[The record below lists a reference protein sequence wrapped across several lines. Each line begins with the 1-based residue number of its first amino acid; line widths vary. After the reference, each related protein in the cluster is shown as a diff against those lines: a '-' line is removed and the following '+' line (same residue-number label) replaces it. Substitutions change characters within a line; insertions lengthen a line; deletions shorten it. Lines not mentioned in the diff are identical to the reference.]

1 MKLSVKYS
9 ATILSLIFCIVLA
22 FASVILIQFRSEI
35 ARLNSSSAE
44 ALRQSVLKGIRE
56 KESASVRVLAST
68 LTNPLYQLDM
78 LKIGELVSAV
88 RQQSDVLYV
97 NVFDR
102 DRRVI
107 VDGTKTLAT
116 YGRLL
121 DDPLTTQSM
130 RTAQLSTAVMGEEFH
145 IAIPVKIQD
154 EIIGGVK
161 IGYSVKGIF
170 SEIAKQEQELAK
182 NYRSVWIQQLY
193 TIGLLTSAF
202 SIAGLIV
209 AVLVAR
215 NWSNPIIL
223 LSNLTARVGAGDYD
237 LNIPVERSDEI
248 GQLASSFRQMVSNL
262 KQLRQR
268 DRESSEALQTINI
281 KLTDTNTELVSE
293 IAERRRAEQE
303 VLRHNRKMQL
313 LHEINSAVNAT
324 LNRQVLL
331 DTLLKKMAALL
342 PYPANSLHLF
352 NESSGKL
359 ELAAWQKQNFKND
372 NRPILNTRL
381 SEEVVERKEP
391 IVVFDLPTD
400 PRNEAPELFQKLG
413 LVAYAGIPLITEGDI
428 LGVLGF
434 YTKTDNSFPN
444 EEIEFLLTLAGEVA
458 TSLRKTQLY
467 GQLKSQAERLE
478 KANAA
483 KDEFLSVMSHEL
495 RTPLNVIMGYAQIM
509 SSGYMGD
516 ITPEQEI
523 SLKKLLLHADDLLHM
538 INDIL
543 QAGRLQSGLVD
554 VQFETLDVNSFLAE
568 MESAYEFR
576 SKQGVALIWQRPLS
590 SLTFETDQSK
600 LKHIIQNLVNN
611 AVKFTEEGSV
621 TVTVRQIDEAVEFRI
636 QDTGIGIPSD
646 SLTTIFDMFRQ
657 ADSSKTR
664 TYGGTGVGLFIV
676 KKFVEALNGQVE
688 VESIVGK
695 GTTFIL
701 TLPLTTNHECQAQP
715 PLDSIPAATQAS
727 VTEIPTRLSA

>member
-1 MKLSVKYS
+1 VKLSVKYA

-88 RQQSDVLYV
+88 RQQTDVLYV
-97 NVFDR
+97 NVFDK
-102 DRRVI
+102 DRRII
-107 VDGTKTLAT
+107 VDGTKTLES

-121 DDPLTTQSM
+121 DDPLTTKSM
-130 RTAQLSTAVMGEEFH
+130 STAQLSTAVMGEEFH
-145 IAIPVKIQD
+145 IVIPVKIQN

-193 TIGLLTSAF
+193 TIGLLALAF

-237 LNIPVERSDEI
+237 LDIPVERSDEI
-248 GQLASSFRQMVSNL
+248 GHLAGSFRQMVSKL
-262 KQLRQR
+262 KALRQR
-268 DRESSEALQTINI
+268 DMESSEILRLTNV
-281 KLTDTNTELVSE
+281 KLTESNGDLVKE
-293 IAERRRAEQE
+293 VAERERAQRE
-303 VLRHNRKMQL
+303 VSRHNHRMQL
-313 LHEINSAVNAT
+313 LHAINSAINAT
-324 LNRQVLL
+324 LDPQLVL
-331 DTLLKKMAALL
+331 DTLIEKIGSLL
-342 PYPANSLHLF
+342 PYTAASVHLI
-352 NESSGKL
+352 NQASGKL
-359 ELAAWQKQNFKND
+359 EATDWQYLNHKGAAPTFIA
-372 NRPILNTRL
+372 PL
-381 SEEVVERKEP
+381 SEDVFVRKAP
-391 IVVFDLPTD
+391 IVIRDLQNDLRT
-400 PRNEAPELFQKLG
+400 EAPELPQKLG
-413 LVAYAGIPLITEGDI
+413 LGAYAGIPLITEGEI

-434 YTKTDNSFPN
+434 YNQTENSFPE
-444 EEIEFLLTLAGEVA
+444 EEIDFLLTLAGEVA
-458 TSLRKTQLY
+458 TSLRKSQLY
-467 GQLKSQAERLE
+467 VQLKSQAERLE
-478 KANAA
+478 RANAA

-495 RTPLNVIMGYAQIM
+495 RTPLNVIMGYAEVM
-509 SSGYMGD
+509 SGGYMGD
-516 ITPEQEI
+516 VTPEQEKG
-523 SLKKLLLHADDLLHM
+523 LKKLLLHANDLLHM

-543 QAGRLQSGLVD
+543 QAGRLQSGLIE
-554 VQFETLDVNSFLAE
+554 VQIESLNVNGFLAE

-576 SKQGVALIWQRPLS
+576 AKQNVALIWQSPS
-590 SLTFETDQSK
+590 TSLTFETDLSK
-600 LKHIIQNLVNN
+600 LKHIIENLVNN

-621 TVTVRQIDEAVEFRI
+621 TVTVRQINGTVEFKV

-646 SLTTIFDMFRQ
+646 SLTTIFDMFQQ

-664 TYGGTGVGLFIV
+664 TYGGAGVGLFIV
-676 KKFVEALNGQVE
+676 KKFTEALNGQIQ
-688 VESIVGK
+688 VESVVGR
-695 GTTFIL
+695 GTTFTL
-701 TLPLTTNHECQAQP
+701 TFPMATNHDCRNFP
-715 PLDSIPAATQAS
+715 MLDSIPVNTPLDPSEPAS
-727 VTEIPTRLSA
+727 ALSV